1 MPDSGPV
8 VGLICQTFD
17 GLKTLAPVLALVL
30 IGFALLFA
38 LMASN
43 AVGGLFSFFGVLGAI
58 AFLALVIV
66 NRGIVNRCGNGP
78 HAMAPCLVVTSTPS
92 WYSIPR

>member
-1 MPDSGPV
+1 MPDPGPV

-17 GLKTLAPVLALVL
+17 SLRTLAPVLALVL

-43 AVGGLFSFFGVLGAI
+43 AAGGIFSLFGILGAVGI
-58 AFLALVIV
+58 AVFALVIANLPV
-66 NRGIVNRCGNGP
+66 FLGALGAGGVCR
-78 HAMAPCLVVTSTPS
+78 
-92 WYSIPR
+92 